1 MTPSEDRKLAAAQA
15 IAADIARRVDLDL
28 SVRLWDGSLVPLG
41 SNVQSDLAITI
52 ASPGVISS
60 LLRRPTLD
68 RLIRHYAHGHIGFE
82 GGTLIDIGAK
92 IQSGEKRGRRLR
104 SIGKRRLLG

>member
-1 MTPSEDRKLAAAQA
+1 MIPSGDRKLAAAKQ
-15 IAADIARRVDLDL
+15 IASELASHLDLDL
-28 SVRLWDGSLVPLG
+28 SVRLWDGSVVPLG
-41 SNVQSDLAITI
+41 SNVRSDLAITI

-92 IQSGEKRGRRLR
+92 IQSGG
-104 SIGKRRLLG
+104 